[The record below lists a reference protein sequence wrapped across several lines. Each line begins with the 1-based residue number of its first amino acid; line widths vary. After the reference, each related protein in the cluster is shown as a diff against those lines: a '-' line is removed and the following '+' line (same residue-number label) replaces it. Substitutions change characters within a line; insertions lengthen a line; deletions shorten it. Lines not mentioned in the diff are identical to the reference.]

1 MTPFYISEIQ
11 GNTGIL
17 HGEEARHCVKV
28 LRLKVGD
35 EVVAVDGKGNM
46 YTGEILRLGKERV
59 EFSLDEKNEEW
70 GEHGYK
76 IRIWA
81 SPLHKADRFEWL
93 VEKAVELGAT
103 EICPYLSIR
112 TVKTGFRVD
121 RMDRIAIAATKQCKR
136 SRTPIV
142 HEPVPLAKA
151 LADSQTDLRL
161 IAWMQASSPLVNVQ
175 TQVVQAKSLDLFIGP
190 EGGFSDEEAEAA
202 LSSGLVPISLGENRL
217 RTETAAIH
225 LLSAIKVFKQY

>member
-17 HGEEARHCVKV
+17 LGEEARHCVKV

-35 EVVAVDGKGNM
+35 QVVAVDGKGNM
-46 YTGEILRLGKERV
+46 FQGEIERLGKERV
-59 EFSLDEKNEEW
+59 EFSLDQRTQDW
-70 GEHGYK
+70 GEHGRR
-76 IRIWA
+76 IRVWA

-121 RMDRIAIAATKQCKR
+121 RMERIAIAATKQCKR

-142 HEPVPLAKA
+142 HEPVPLALA
-151 LADSQTDLRL
+151 LADTSADLRL
-161 IAWMQASSPLVNVQ
+161 IAWMQASAPLTEVQ
-175 TQVVQAKSLDLFIGP
+175 EKVASTQFVDLFIGP
-190 EGGFSDEEAEAA
+190 EGGFSDEEAESALAA
-202 LSSGLVPISLGENRL
+202 GLVPVSLGENRL

-225 LLSAIKVFKQY
+225 LLSATKVFMQY